1 MSSSKK
7 IHSALVSVYNKDGLA
22 PIIKK
27 LGELG
32 VELISTGGT
41 QAFIEEQ
48 GLRATAVES
57 LTDYPSIFGGRVKT
71 LHPKIFGGILY
82 RRENEQDLLEQ
93 KQYEI
98 PSIDL
103 VIVDLYPFEDT
114 VRSTKD
120 QDEIIEKIDIGGISL
135 IRAAAKNFQDTII
148 ISSRNDYAALLDLL
162 NSKTGFSDIEDR
174 KYFATNAFA
183 TSSHYDGLI
192 HSFFSKGHIEGAGDY
207 KINQPSKTL
216 RYGENPH
223 QQAKFYGRLDEIFEI
238 LNGKE
243 LSYNNLVD
251 IDASV
256 QLIQEFFVPTVA
268 VIKHT
273 NSCGLASADTV
284 LEAYKRAFECD
295 TTSAFGGII
304 ATNTEIDVATAT
316 EMNTLFFEVLIA
328 PSFQPQA
335 LEILKQ
341 KKNRIIIQQKKP
353 VPYFNMFKSLL
364 NGAIEQDIDRSSEG
378 SGNFKVVT
386 TKQPTEAELSDLE
399 FAIKAVKHLKSNGI
413 ALVKNRQLIG
423 MGCGQTSR
431 VDALQQAIKKA
442 GEFGFDL
449 QGSVMAS
456 DAFFP
461 FPDCVGIAAKAGITA
476 ISQPGGSI
484 KDQDSIDA
492 ANANQQA
499 MVLTGVRHFK
509 H

>member
-1 MSSSKK
+1 MRSSKK
-7 IHSALVSVYNKDGLA
+7 IQSALVSVFNKDGLE
-22 PIIKK
+22 PILRK
-27 LGELG
+27 LNELG

-41 QAFIEEQ
+41 QTFIESL
-48 GLRATAVES
+48 GLKAIPVES

-71 LHPKIFGGILY
+71 LHPKILGGILY

-93 KQYEI
+93 KQYDI

-135 IRAAAKNFQDTII
+135 IRAAAKNFQDTLIV
-148 ISSRNDYAALLDLL
+148 SSKNDYQPLLDLL
-162 NSKTGFSDIEDR
+162 NSKLGKSDIEDR

-183 TSSHYDGLI
+183 TSSYYDGLI
-192 HSFFSKGHIEGAGDY
+192 HSYFANGHIEGAGDY
-207 KINQPSKTL
+207 KIKAEAKVL

-223 QQAKFYGRLDEIFEI
+223 QQAKFYGNLEDIFEI

-251 IDASV
+251 IDASIH
-256 QLIQEFFVPTVA
+256 LIQEFFEPTVA
-268 VIKHT
+268 IVKHT
-273 NSCGLASADTV
+273 NSCGLASADTIC
-284 LEAYKRAFECD
+284 EAYKRAFACD

-304 ATNTEIDVATAT
+304 ACNQEIDLETAN
-316 EMNTLFFEVLIA
+316 EINSLFFEVLIA
-328 PSFQPQA
+328 PGYQEEA
-335 LEILKQ
+335 LALLKG
-341 KKNRIIIQQKKP
+341 KKNRILIRKKRD
-353 VPYFNMFKSLL
+353 VPFFNMFKSLL
-364 NGAIEQDIDRSSEG
+364 NGVIEQDTDRSAEG
-378 SGNFKVVT
+378 AGNFKIVT
-386 TKQPTEAELSDLE
+386 NKKPTDLEISDLE

-442 GEFGFDL
+442 AEFGFSL
-449 QGSVMAS
+449 KGAVMAS

-461 FPDCVGIAAKAGITA
+461 FPDCVGIAADAGITA

-492 ANANQQA
+492 ANANNQA

>member
-1 MSSSKK
+1 MSSTKK
-7 IHSALVSVYNKDGLA
+7 IQSALISVYNKEGLE
-22 PIIKK
+22 PILKK
-27 LGELG
+27 LNELG
-32 VELISTGGT
+32 IQLISTGGT
-41 QAFIEEQ
+41 QTFIESL
-48 GLRATAVES
+48 GLTTIAVES
-57 LTDYPSIFGGRVKT
+57 LTNYPSIFGGRVKT
-71 LHPKIFGGILY
+71 LHPKILGGILY

-114 VRSTKD
+114 VRSIKD
-120 QDEIIEKIDIGGISL
+120 QNEIIEKIDIGGISL
-135 IRAAAKNFQDTII
+135 IRATAKNFEDTII
-148 ISSRNDYAALLDLL
+148 VSSTKDYSTLLELL
-162 NSKTGFSDIEDR
+162 NIKKGVSDVEDR

-192 HSFFSKGHIEGAGDY
+192 HSYFVNGHIEGVGNY
-207 KINQPSKTL
+207 KINNPIKVL

-223 QQAKFYGRLDEIFEI
+223 QHAKFYGDLDGIFTI
-238 LNGKE
+238 LNGKD

-256 QLIQEFFVPTVA
+256 QLIQEFFEPTVSI
-268 VIKHT
+268 IKHT
-273 NSCGLASADTV
+273 NSCGLASADNIA
-284 LEAYKRAFECD
+284 EAYKRAFACD
-295 TTSAFGGII
+295 TISAFGAVICC
-304 ATNTEIDVATAT
+304 NMEIDIEIAN
-316 EMNTLFFEVLIA
+316 EMHTLFFEVLIA
-328 PSFQPQA
+328 PSYQDAA
-335 LEILKQ
+335 LKLLKQ
-341 KKNRIIIQQKKP
+341 KKNRIIIQQKQPIKN
-353 VPYFNMFKSLL
+353 YTIFKSIL
-364 NGAIEQDIDRSSEG
+364 NGVIEQDPDRFTEG
-378 SGNFKVVT
+378 DGNFKVVT
-386 TKQPTEAELSDLE
+386 EKQPTEKEIVDLE

-442 GEFGFDL
+442 AEFGFDL
-449 QGSVMAS
+449 KGAVMAS

-461 FPDCVGIAAKAGITA
+461 FPDCIEIAAGVGVTA

-484 KDQDSIDA
+484 KDQESIGA
-492 ANANQQA
+492 ANANKQA

>member
-1 MSSSKK
+1 MSSSRK
-7 IHSALVSVYNKDGLA
+7 IKSALVSVFNKDGLE
-22 PIIKK
+22 PILKK
-27 LGELG
+27 LHSLG
-32 VELISTGGT
+32 IELISTGGT
-41 QAFIEEQ
+41 QSFIE
-48 GLRATAVES
+48 GLGLTATPVER

-103 VIVDLYPFEDT
+103 VIVDLYPFEET
-114 VRSTKD
+114 VRTTKD
-120 QDEIIEKIDIGGISL
+120 TDAIIEKIDIGGISL
-135 IRAAAKNFQDTII
+135 IRAAAKNYADTII
-148 ISSRNDYAALLDLL
+148 VSSRNDYAALLDLL
-162 NSKTGFSDIEDR
+162 NTKLGVSDIEDR
-174 KYFATNAFA
+174 KYFATRAFA
-183 TSSHYDGLI
+183 TSSNYDGLI
-192 HSFFSKGHIEGAGDY
+192 HSFFANGHIEGAGDY
-207 KINQPSKTL
+207 KLLQPAKVL

-223 QQAKFYGRLDEIFEI
+223 QQAKFYGNLEDIFDI

-251 IDASV
+251 IDASI
-256 QLIQEFFVPTVA
+256 QLIQEFFEPTVA
-268 VIKHT
+268 IIKHT
-273 NSCGLASADTV
+273 NSCGLASAENIC
-284 LEAYKRAFECD
+284 EAYKRAFACD

-304 ATNTEIDVATAT
+304 TANKTIDLATAN
-316 EMNTLFFEVLIA
+316 EMNSLFFEVLIA
-328 PSFQPQA
+328 PDFEPSA

-341 KKNRIIIQQKKP
+341 KKNRIIIRQKKP

-364 NGAIEQDIDRSSEG
+364 NGAIEQDIDRSAEG

-386 TKQPTEAELSDLE
+386 DKQPTQQELSDLE

-449 QGSVMAS
+449 KGSVMAS

-461 FPDCVGIAAKAGITA
+461 FPDCVGIAATAGIAA

-492 ANANQQA
+492 ANANKQA
-499 MVLTGVRHFK
+499 MVLTGIRHFK